1 MDIEFD
7 ETVLLL
13 DDVVDV
19 AAEEEEALVL
29 LLPLL
34 LIACT
39 WDIAGCGI
47 GCATSI
53 EIVIIKTPDK
63 RLYILGTFNRIFIV
77 QIIEQRRKL
86 VNSIA
91 IKRDSTQRHH

>member
-1 MDIEFD
+1 MDID

-13 DDVVDV
+13 DDGVDV
-19 AAEEEEALVL
+19 AEEEEALVL

-39 WDIAGCGI
+39 WAIAGCGI

-63 RLYILGTFNRIFIV
+63 RLYILGTFNRIFIL
-77 QIIEQRRKL
+77 QMTYHMNYYKRS
-86 VNSIA
+86 SIQMQL
-91 IKRDSTQRHH
+91 KDKMNL

>member
-19 AAEEEEALVL
+19 AEEEEEEALVL

-77 QIIEQRRKL
+77 QITYYMNYYKRS
-86 VNSIA
+86 SIPGY
-91 IKRDSTQRHH
+91 S

>member
-7 ETVLLL
+7 GYAYLS

-19 AAEEEEALVL
+19 AEEEALVL

-39 WDIAGCGI
+39 
-47 GCATSI
+47 
-53 EIVIIKTPDK
+53 
-63 RLYILGTFNRIFIV
+63 LGYSRMWHW
-77 QIIEQRRKL
+77 L
-86 VNSIA
+86 CY
-91 IKRDSTQRHH
+91 

>member
-1 MDIEFD
+1 M
-7 ETVLLL
+7 LLL

-19 AAEEEEALVL
+19 AEEEEALVL

-53 EIVIIKTPDK
+53 EIVIIKTP
-63 RLYILGTFNRIFIV
+63 G
-77 QIIEQRRKL
+77 
-86 VNSIA
+86 
-91 IKRDSTQRHH
+91 

>member
-1 MDIEFD
+1 M
-7 ETVLLL
+7 LLL

-19 AAEEEEALVL
+19 AEEEEALVL

-34 LIACT
+34 LIAWT

-77 QIIEQRRKL
+77 QITYYMNYYKRS
-86 VNSIA
+86 SIPGY
-91 IKRDSTQRHH
+91 S

>member
-1 MDIEFD
+1 M
-7 ETVLLL
+7 L

-19 AAEEEEALVL
+19 AEREEEEEEEALVL

-77 QIIEQRRKL
+77 QITYYMNYYKRS
-86 VNSIA
+86 SIPGY
-91 IKRDSTQRHH
+91 S